1 MSVQSEIDRIKGNIA
16 GAYTA
21 VSEMGGEAPESAG
34 EQNSA
39 NLAASVRSIP
49 SGGMTQEEAD
59 ARYLKLS
66 GGTMGGPPTLN
77 NSGISIS
84 GIGVRGGRTSWG
96 SFPASPTDGSA
107 GALELPIS
115 FSGENIS
122 AKSVIKGIVVALE
135 NAKARIYP
143 TGYLYDG
150 ELESNSVQLC
160 GVADPTRNS
169 AVANKRYVDQRLPS
183 GAIILWSGTTAPT
196 GWTLCNGSNG
206 APNLS
211 APSTSVRYI
220 MKL

>member
-66 GGTMGGPPTLN
+66 GGTMSGPPTLN
-77 NSGISIS
+77 SSGISIS
-84 GIGVRGGRTSWG
+84 GPGVRGGSTRWG
-96 SFPASPTDGSA
+96 SLSPKPTDGVA

-122 AKSVIKGIVVALE
+122 ARSVIKGVAVILE
-135 NAKARIYP
+135 NAKAMIYP
-143 TGYLYDG
+143 TGYLDSAY
-150 ELESNSVQLC
+150 LENKSVQLF
-160 GVADPTRNS
+160 GIADPTTNT
-169 AVANKRYVDQRLPS
+169 AAANKRYVDQRLPAGS
-183 GAIILWSGTTAPT
+183 IILWSGTTAPT
-196 GWTLCNGSNG
+196 GWTLCNGSSG